1 MKPVR
6 KPIPVD
12 PPIEVQRKLLLEP
25 ESNPT
30 GYVPFE
36 SAREFPFEPEAASHS
51 RVNAWW
57 LADASWLAY
66 SHDPAAIAQVYRDR
80 TGLECELVEARGA
93 ECTVAFGDRFAIVAF
108 RGTQPD
114 DWSDLLD
121 DACFVAVPW
130 DAGHVHQGFARR
142 LTNISGGLQGV
153 LARLPASCRLWFT
166 GHSLGAAAAT
176 LAAFRHH
183 ARTDGVCTFGS
194 PLVGNSVF
202 AGTFGGLFDVRSTR
216 YVNDHDLVTR
226 VPPEPFALPH
236 GLYTHVDHGRWINK
250 DGHIGTTR
258 PTVTQFVRDVFG
270 RASVALD
277 LIEMHQRGFG
287 RSLPD
292 ALSDHTPLYYALHCW
307 NDFAVHF
314 PEPSPGPA
322 GALE

>member
-12 PPIEVQRKLLLEP
+12 LPIEVQRTLLLEP

-30 GYVPFE
+30 GYVAFE
-36 SAREFPFEPEAASHS
+36 NAREVPFEPGAPAHS

-57 LADASWLAY
+57 LAEASWLAY

-80 TGLECELVEARGA
+80 TGLQCELIEVKGA

-108 RGTQPD
+108 RGTQSG

-130 DAGHVHQGFARR
+130 EVGHVHQGFARR
-142 LTNISGGLQGV
+142 LANISADLERA
-153 LARLPASCRLWFT
+153 LARLAPSCRLWFT

-176 LAAFRHH
+176 LAAFHYR
-183 ARTDGVCTFGS
+183 ARTDGVYTFGS

-202 AGTFGGLFDVRSTR
+202 AGTFGGALSLKSTR
-216 YVNDHDLVTR
+216 YVNDHDMVTR

-236 GLYTHVDHGRWINK
+236 GLYTHVDHGRWINQ
-250 DGHIGTTR
+250 DGQIGTTR
-258 PTVTQFVRDVFG
+258 PSVTQFVRDIFG
-270 RASVALD
+270 RANVGLD

-287 RSLPD
+287 HSLPD
-292 ALSDHTPLYYALHCW
+292 ALSDHTPLYYVLHCW
-307 NDFAVHF
+307 NDFAGHF
-314 PEPSPGPA
+314 A
-322 GALE
+322 Q